1 MMLRFSGA
9 AIALRPRSLP
19 ALSIAARARAA
30 EGLRFFASPTKN
42 SSSAQCSQ
50 SDGAVKESDG
60 KVTSPEEVEF
70 LKEKPD
76 TCTGDELHYVSVAG
90 GKWKLAL
97 WRYLP
102 VRSAPARNHPLLLLS
117 GVATNALGFD
127 LDPSVSFARY
137 MSSNGFDTWILEM
150 RAAGLSKNE
159 EEEEQLKTSDPN
171 KVATYTRSTEGAEVF
186 NLQDVEQ
193 LASSVSKLEPEI
205 EAVAATIKEEEK
217 ARGKKENG
225 GVTGTSEES
234 SSSWEITKTASQ
246 LSSTVVELA
255 EKLRAVVNE
264 GQSRV
269 LSARLAEQLSSI
281 LEDAQLSHRYQEIK
295 DRLVKLLE
303 ERKNAAFTS
312 QLIDLSN
319 RLTRLLEETQVSVS
333 RVRDLQSRLTSTVD
347 EFQKFL
353 DLIVKYDWDFDHY
366 LEEDVPAAIEY
377 VRNKCNPKDGKLL
390 GVGHSMGGIILY
402 ALLASKGKDSG
413 IAAAVTL
420 ASSLDYSASNS
431 SLHMLLPLAD
441 PAQVLNVPVVPLGA
455 IMQAVYPLVCRPP
468 YALAW
473 LGYNVSASGMMDPDL
488 YKKLVYNNFC
498 TVPAKLLLQLRTA
511 FQRGGLKSRDG
522 NVMYKD
528 LLSKSEVPVYAI
540 AGDADL
546 VCPPSA
552 VIDTVCTLPTERG
565 KYEVFGGRHNR
576 HYGHYDLLVS
586 RTAKTEVFPAILK
599 FFEKHDMLQ

>member
-1 MMLRFSGA
+1 M
-9 AIALRPRSLP
+9 
-19 ALSIAARARAA
+19 
-30 EGLRFFASPTKN
+30 
-42 SSSAQCSQ
+42 
-50 SDGAVKESDG
+50 
-60 KVTSPEEVEF
+60 VEF

-159 EEEEQLKTSDPN
+159 EEEEQLKTSDP
-171 KVATYTRSTEGAEVF
+171 K
-186 NLQDVEQ
+186 
-193 LASSVSKLEPEI
+193 
-205 EAVAATIKEEEK
+205 
-217 ARGKKENG
+217 
-225 GVTGTSEES
+225 
-234 SSSWEITKTASQ
+234 KTASQ

-522 NVMYKD
+522 NVTYKN

-546 VCPPSA
+546 ICPPSA

-565 KYEVFGGRHNR
+565 KYEVFGGQHNR